1 MLAWNQLWQKKRRIH
16 SPVIFLSLLLGSSC
30 SQRVFVIFTK
40 IQLKKSRYIQVSRWY
55 FKNLKSSSINW
66 QLLEQKY
73 KLEDDFQE
81 LINFAEE
88 KGCSDRDFLNDLH
101 TTAENFLLEKKDDI
115 ANYIAAYRIQYRDFS
130 IRIEQENCH

>member
-1 MLAWNQLWQKKRRIH
+1 MTKEEKNTLTSNIFKLIIGLILLTTCFCYLHQNPAEKIALYSGFKMVFQKSEI
-16 SPVIFLSLLLGSSC
+16 IFYKLIGKDL
-30 SQRVFVIFTK
+30 
-40 IQLKKSRYIQVSRWY
+40 
-55 FKNLKSSSINW
+55 

-101 TTAENFLLEKKDDI
+101 TTAENFLSEKKDDI
-115 ANYIAAYRIQYRDFS
+115 ANYIAAYRIQYREFS

>member
-1 MLAWNQLWQKKRRIH
+1 MVFQKSEI
-16 SPVIFLSLLLGSSC
+16 IFYKLIG
-30 SQRVFVIFTK
+30 K
-40 IQLKKSRYIQVSRWY
+40 D
-55 FKNLKSSSINW
+55 W

-101 TTAENFLLEKKDDI
+101 TTSENFLLEKKDNI
-115 ANYIAAYRIQYRDFS
+115 ANYIAAYRIQCRDFS
-130 IRIEQENCH
+130 IKIEQENCH

>member
-1 MLAWNQLWQKKRRIH
+1 MVFQKSEI
-16 SPVIFLSLLLGSSC
+16 IFYKLIG
-30 SQRVFVIFTK
+30 K
-40 IQLKKSRYIQVSRWY
+40 D
-55 FKNLKSSSINW
+55 W
-66 QLLEQKY
+66 QLREQKY

-101 TTAENFLLEKKDDI
+101 TTSENFLSEKKDDI

-130 IRIEQENCH
+130 IKIEQENCH

>member
-1 MLAWNQLWQKKRRIH
+1 MVFQKSEI
-16 SPVIFLSLLLGSSC
+16 IFYKLIG
-30 SQRVFVIFTK
+30 K
-40 IQLKKSRYIQVSRWY
+40 D
-55 FKNLKSSSINW
+55 W

-101 TTAENFLLEKKDDI
+101 ATAENFLSEKKDDI

>member
-1 MLAWNQLWQKKRRIH
+1 MTKEEKTTLTSNIFKLIIGIILLTTCFCYLHQNPAEKIALYSGFKMVFQKSEI
-16 SPVIFLSLLLGSSC
+16 IFYKLIG
-30 SQRVFVIFTK
+30 K
-40 IQLKKSRYIQVSRWY
+40 D
-55 FKNLKSSSINW
+55 W

-88 KGCSDRDFLNDLH
+88 KGCSYIEFLNDLH
-101 TTAENFLLEKKDDI
+101 TTSENFLLEKKDNI

-130 IRIEQENCH
+130 IKIEQENCH

>member
-1 MLAWNQLWQKKRRIH
+1 MTKEEKTTLTSNIFKLIIGIILLTTCFCYLHQNPAEKIALYSGFKMVFQKSEI
-16 SPVIFLSLLLGSSC
+16 IFYKLIG
-30 SQRVFVIFTK
+30 K
-40 IQLKKSRYIQVSRWY
+40 D
-55 FKNLKSSSINW
+55 W

-101 TTAENFLLEKKDDI
+101 TTSENFLLEKKDNI

-130 IRIEQENCH
+130 IKIEQENCH